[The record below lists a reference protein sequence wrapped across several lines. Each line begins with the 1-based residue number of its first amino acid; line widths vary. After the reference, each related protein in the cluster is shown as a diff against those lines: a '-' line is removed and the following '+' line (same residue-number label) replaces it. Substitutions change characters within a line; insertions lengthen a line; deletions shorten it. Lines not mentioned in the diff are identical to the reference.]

1 MSAFSG
7 SQGKG
12 AMAVHRARKRAE
24 AQARNTATLPERRR
38 CTRTGGCPTGKVSH
52 PTEHAAQTELVGA
65 LVAKN
70 RGRNQRREIRTYRC
84 PMCGAWHLTSK
95 EKTA

>member
-1 MSAFSG
+1 MSTFSG
-7 SQGKG
+7 TQGRG

-24 AQARNTATLPERRR
+24 AQARNAATAPERRR
-38 CTRTGGCPTGKVSH
+38 CTRTGGCPSGKVSH

-70 RGRNQRREIRTYRC
+70 RGRNQRREIRTYHC